1 MRAVKQQHR
10 SRPPRQPQAR
20 VPKPL
25 RSALLTVLVLALAAG
40 AGVAAVRFGNA
51 GIMGRQGDALLR
63 QVLHDAGLSVR
74 SITVAGRVQTE
85 PRELLSALNISRNDS
100 ILHIDL
106 NAVHG
111 RLAALPW
118 VQEVQVSRNLP
129 NAVHVEL
136 IERHPVAIWQRN
148 GKMMLVDQSGMEI
161 TEKDVAEYPDLPLI
175 VGKGAPKAASEL
187 IALLASEPQLQQRVA
202 AAVRVGERRWNLRLK
217 DGIDVRLPE
226 RDAQKAWRKL
236 ARYEESNGLLGRDV
250 EFVDLRLANRVVV
263 RLTQGAVRKAAEP
276 GREACLSAH
285 IVVWSTA

>member
-1 MRAVKQQHR
+1 MRAVKQQHQ
-10 SRPPRQPQAR
+10 SRPPRQMQTR

-25 RSALLTVLVLALAAG
+25 RTALLTVLVLVLVAG

-85 PRELLSALNISRNDS
+85 PRELLSVLNISRNDS

-118 VQEVQVSRNLP
+118 VQEVRVSRNLP

-136 IERHPVAIWQRN
+136 IERHPVAIWQRD

-276 GREACLSAH
+276 GREACLPVH
-285 IVVWSTA
+285 IVVWSIA